1 MTSRNGERPMP
12 MTATDAPNLSSRL
25 TPYARDDR
33 SVAIVGAC
41 DRKASFGNPAIE
53 KLADLRWAGASGECA
68 RNVGGRYEKQT
79 CVLEPTNVRLAPIVL
94 KKSFSLMT

>member
-1 MTSRNGERPMP
+1 MTSRNGERPIP

-53 KLADLRWAGASGECA
+53 SLQTFDGPEHLVNA
-68 RNVGGRYEKQT
+68 RATSVAAMRSRHVFSNQRMSAWR
-79 CVLEPTNVRLAPIVL
+79 RLC
-94 KKSFSLMT
+94 